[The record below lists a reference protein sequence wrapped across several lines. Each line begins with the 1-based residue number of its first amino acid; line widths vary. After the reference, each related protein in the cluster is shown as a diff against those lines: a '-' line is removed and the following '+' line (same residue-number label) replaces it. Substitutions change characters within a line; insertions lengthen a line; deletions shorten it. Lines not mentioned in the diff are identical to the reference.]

1 MTPRVQPVTDIVLA
15 LSGPLIWAAHF
26 FVLYL
31 TEAFACAGGETTP
44 TAMVRWIGAIATAAA
59 LFALGP
65 LVLGI
70 PKPLTAQV
78 DAPDATAASF
88 AFATPL
94 NLLSMIAIVWT
105 SIPLILMPA
114 CLPAPA

>member
-15 LSGPLIWAAHF
+15 LSGALIWAGHF

-31 TEAFACAGGETTP
+31 SEAFACAGPTTP
-44 TAMVRWIGAIATAAA
+44 TGLVRWIGAIATATA
-59 LFALGP
+59 LFALGL

-70 PKPLTAQV
+70 PKPLTTQAN
-78 DAPDATAASF
+78 ATAASF